1 MADPASRPDE
11 CGPTIPGERLQTEA
25 TETGSGIAAAVVVP
39 QRQWRLRLIH
49 SFLILGGMVVLLGAF
64 ALSYLNRSVSNDQ
77 FASLAEQNN
86 AALTQAFANAVWPDF
101 EPFLIAASHRGG
113 DELRRDP
120 TMAALQ
126 DAVRRLVAGTK
137 ALKIKIYDVDGRTVF
152 STDPK
157 QIGSIES
164 RNDRFLAALAGR
176 MVSKL
181 EHRDS
186 FAAVDGERRD
196 VWVLS
201 SYIAIRPMGEAG
213 DIVGVAET
221 YADVSAFQAQRD
233 YTGSLLVGTSAIVLL
248 LVFAFLAAIVW
259 FAERALQRQH
269 AHNIALAEHAARAD
283 AASRAKSEFLA
294 NMSHELRT
302 PLNAILGF
310 AELITNEILG
320 PVGTPRYK
328 EYAGDIE
335 RSGRHLLGIINDVL
349 DLVQIETGR
358 ARVTIGP
365 VDVCEVGRD
374 VVRLMSRQAAAKNVA
389 LRFAANCTADPITS
403 DEGKIRQILFNL
415 ISNALK
421 FTPEGGSVTIA
432 INHDPMQGRTILRV
446 ADTGIGMRPE
456 DLPVALASF
465 GQIGNAFQRNGQGIG
480 LGLPL
485 TRKFAELLGGS
496 FEIESAP
503 GKGTIVTIALLDRA
517 QGQDDAVALQA

>member
-1 MADPASRPDE
+1 VQVQSPQAGLDAGAASAASPR
-11 CGPTIPGERLQTEA
+11 RL
-25 TETGSGIAAAVVVP
+25 
-39 QRQWRLRLIH
+39 RYRLIH
-49 SFLILGGMVVLLGAF
+49 SFLLLGGMVVLLGASTLTYF
-64 ALSYLNRSVSNDQ
+64 NRTVSNDQ
-77 FASLAEQNN
+77 FASMAEQNN

-101 EPFLIAASHRGG
+101 EPFLTQARARGA
-113 DELRRDP
+113 DAIRQDQA
-120 TMAALQ
+120 TAALR
-126 DAVRRLVAGTK
+126 DAVSHLVVGTRV
-137 ALKIKIYDVDGRTVF
+137 LKIKIYDTSGMTVF
-152 STDPK
+152 STDPA
-157 QIGSIES
+157 QIGADYSQNE
-164 RNDRFLAALAGR
+164 RFIGALAGR
-176 MVSKL
+176 MASQL
-181 EHRDS
+181 EHRET
-186 FAAVDGERRD
+186 FQAIGGELKD

-201 SYIAIRPMGEAG
+201 SYIPIRPGGPDGA
-213 DIVGVAET
+213 IVGVAET
-221 YADVSAFQAQRD
+221 YTDVSAIQAERD

-248 LVFAFLAAIVW
+248 LIFVFLAAIVW

-269 AHNIALAEHAARAD
+269 ARSIALAEHAARAD

-358 ARVTIGP
+358 ARVSLDV

-374 VVRLMSRQAAAKNVA
+374 VVRLMSRQAAGKNIT
-389 LRFAANCTADPITS
+389 LRFAANCTAEPITS

-421 FTPEGGSVTIA
+421 FTPEGGSVTVSITG
-432 INHDPMQGRTILRV
+432 DPLDGRTILRV

-456 DLPVALASF
+456 DVPVALASF

-485 TRKFAELLGGS
+485 TKKFAELLGGAFDLQS
-496 FEIESAP
+496 SP
-503 GKGTIVTIALLDRA
+503 GKGTIVS
-517 QGQDDAVALQA
+517 VALPDQTHSRPRTLARQA